1 MAVRTAHRF
10 SSALSSAVLEWL
22 LMLLLFVDAVYS
34 YIVTKFARL
43 CQLQTPCVLCS
54 RLDHILG
61 NEKSGFYLNLICK
74 KHKSEIS
81 SLALCRAHQKLADVH
96 ELCENCLLS
105 FATEK
110 KSNLET
116 YRSLV
121 GKLGLDFDQGEHD
134 YFDEDD
140 EVPLLD
146 ESMSSF
152 PFERNCS
159 CCSEP
164 LKKMSRGVGVL
175 WKKSSGIKNTTET
188 GNSIPDLVEHE
199 STEPNGVY
207 HSKDEGADHLSHIGY
222 RELKITSDSESET
235 PFIDGNE
242 TNELREDFVPQDAEM
257 EPVDV
262 HTNSLYV
269 KPSDSAVIEKSI
281 PSKPILEK
289 KEHPGESHDVETMAS
304 AIANEHA
311 LDESK
316 CSRSE
321 VKTDPAPSEMT
332 VEDPQSVHSEDV
344 NTTLDNDSEDAC
356 AAQKV
361 PTLTEESSKGLN
373 SLEINPSRSQIA
385 SEPSPS
391 LNTDMSLSDAYK
403 LAIGQKSSLPSPTL
417 AEVLLGKDSSK
428 VHEDLKSLISQI
440 SAARR
445 LETPWTDWGSSPR
458 VQHGQGDETVLQNIT
473 KRLSIE
479 RNESGFESLDGSI
492 VSEIE
497 GESTVDRLKRQID
510 LDRKSIS
517 LLYKELEEE
526 RSASAIAA
534 NQAMAMITRL
544 QEEKASMQ
552 MEALQYQ
559 RMMEEQAEYDQ
570 EALQKSNEILA
581 QKEKEV
587 LLLEAELENYRNSKA
602 RESESGLFKNSLL
615 KFEDEKVYISNR
627 LRKLEEELHLFSNNG
642 AFADASKITAEE
654 EEIMESDNQS
664 NSVAEDDER
673 GNGQCIVCDSK
684 EDSNSG
690 KIPHIIV
697 QRNDGEV
704 RFCKHSEM
712 IGESDLVALECEI
725 SDLSERLEALEADHN
740 FLEHSINSL
749 RNGEEGVRF
758 IQEIASHLQELRE
771 IGIARK

>member
-1 MAVRTAHRF
+1 
-10 SSALSSAVLEWL
+10 
-22 LMLLLFVDAVYS
+22 
-34 YIVTKFARL
+34 
-43 CQLQTPCVLCS
+43 
-54 RLDHILG
+54 
-61 NEKSGFYLNLICK
+61 
-74 KHKSEIS
+74 
-81 SLALCRAHQKLADVH
+81 
-96 ELCENCLLS
+96 
-105 FATEK
+105 
-110 KSNLET
+110 
-116 YRSLV
+116 
-121 GKLGLDFDQGEHD
+121 
-134 YFDEDD
+134 
-140 EVPLLD
+140 
-146 ESMSSF
+146 
-152 PFERNCS
+152 
-159 CCSEP
+159 
-164 LKKMSRGVGVL
+164 
-175 WKKSSGIKNTTET
+175 
-188 GNSIPDLVEHE
+188 
-199 STEPNGVY
+199 
-207 HSKDEGADHLSHIGY
+207 
-222 RELKITSDSESET
+222 
-235 PFIDGNE
+235 
-242 TNELREDFVPQDAEM
+242 
-257 EPVDV
+257 
-262 HTNSLYV
+262 
-269 KPSDSAVIEKSI
+269 
-281 PSKPILEK
+281 
-289 KEHPGESHDVETMAS
+289 
-304 AIANEHA
+304 
-311 LDESK
+311 
-316 CSRSE
+316 
-321 VKTDPAPSEMT
+321 
-332 VEDPQSVHSEDV
+332 
-344 NTTLDNDSEDAC
+344 
-356 AAQKV
+356 
-361 PTLTEESSKGLN
+361 
-373 SLEINPSRSQIA
+373 
-385 SEPSPS
+385 
-391 LNTDMSLSDAYK
+391 MSLSDAYK
-403 LAIGQKSSLPSPTL
+403 LAIGQKSSLPSPAL

-428 VHEDLKSLISQI
+428 FHEDLKSLISQI
-440 SAARR
+440 SAARG
-445 LETPWTDWGSSPR
+445 LETPWTDLGSSPI

-615 KFEDEKVYISNR
+615 KFEDEKAYISNR

-654 EEIMESDNQS
+654 EEEIMESES
-664 NSVAEDDER
+664 NSVVEDDER
-673 GNGQCIVCDSK
+673 GNGQCIVCESK

-690 KIPHIIV
+690 SAPHFMFR
-697 QRNDGEV
+697 RNDGEV
-704 RFCKHSEM
+704 RLCKHDEM
-712 IGESDLVALECEI
+712 IGESDLAALECEI

>member
-1 MAVRTAHRF
+1 MAARTAHRF

-43 CQLQTPCVLCS
+43 S
-54 RLDHILG
+54 
-61 NEKSGFYLNLICK
+61 S
-74 KHKSEIS
+74 KSEIS
-81 SLALCRAHQKLADVH
+81 SLALCRAHQKLANVH

-121 GKLGLDFDQGEHD
+121 GKLGLDFDQGEYD

-164 LKKMSRGVGVL
+164 LKKKSRGVGVL
-175 WKKSSGIKNTTET
+175 RKKSSGIKNATKT
-188 GNSIPDLVEHE
+188 GNPIPDLVEHE

-242 TNELREDFVPQDAEM
+242 TDELREDFVPQDAEM

-269 KPSDSAVIEKSI
+269 NPSDSAVIEKSI
-281 PSKPILEK
+281 PSEPILEK

-316 CSRSE
+316 CSRN
-321 VKTDPAPSEMT
+321 
-332 VEDPQSVHSEDV
+332 PQSVHSEDV
-344 NTTLDNDSEDAC
+344 NTTLGNDSEDAC
-356 AAQKV
+356 AAQKA

-445 LETPWTDWGSSPR
+445 LETPWTDLGSSPR

-526 RSASAIAA
+526 
-534 NQAMAMITRL
+534 
-544 QEEKASMQ
+544 
-552 MEALQYQ
+552 
-559 RMMEEQAEYDQ
+559 
-570 EALQKSNEILA
+570 
-581 QKEKEV
+581 EV
-587 LLLEAELENYRNSKA
+587 L
-602 RESESGLFKNSLL
+602 
-615 KFEDEKVYISNR
+615 
-627 LRKLEEELHLFSNNG
+627 
-642 AFADASKITAEE
+642 
-654 EEIMESDNQS
+654 
-664 NSVAEDDER
+664 
-673 GNGQCIVCDSK
+673 
-684 EDSNSG
+684 
-690 KIPHIIV
+690 PP
-697 QRNDGEV
+697 
-704 RFCKHSEM
+704 
-712 IGESDLVALECEI
+712 
-725 SDLSERLEALEADHN
+725 
-740 FLEHSINSL
+740 
-749 RNGEEGVRF
+749 
-758 IQEIASHLQELRE
+758 
-771 IGIARK
+771 